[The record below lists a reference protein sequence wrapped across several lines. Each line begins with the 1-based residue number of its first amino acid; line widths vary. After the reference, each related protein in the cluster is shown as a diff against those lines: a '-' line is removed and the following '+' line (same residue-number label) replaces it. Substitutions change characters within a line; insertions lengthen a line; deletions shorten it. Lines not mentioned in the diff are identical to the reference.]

1 MSLLRFEMKAGT
13 KNKLAFLG
21 SFQEKPYINT
31 RVPALINS
39 GRLAVST

>member
-13 KNKLAFLG
+13 KTNWLSL
-21 SFQEKPYINT
+21 SFAQEKPYINA